1 MTKVSVSLPPGW
13 FTGGGGVAA
22 FKIRLLCG
30 WAVVFPQRKHF
41 LRIFDGRKKKKIT
54 VISQVVRR
62 RSSHLL
68 TERASMKHS
77 FYFPC
82 RLYSSPLLLLL
93 LQMRRSEPESLQR
106 EENKTPRNNPC
117 ATPPCA
123 DLQMCISLLVLLV
136 ISASQ
141 VFAPPPLLLP
151 KSTSYRLGVG
161 RQESNTP
168 PLFSL
173 PPLLLQGEKYGALC
187 CVHCRLINLVS
198 SLVAYRKTPPLW
210 CVQVTFGRE
219 IKTQRD
225 L

>member
-141 VFAPPPLLLP
+141 VFAPPSFSFPNP
-151 KSTSYRLGVG
+151 PRTDWGWGDRS
-161 RQESNTP
+161 QIP
-168 PLFSL
+168 PLFFPSL
-173 PPLLLQGEKYGALC
+173 PSYCREKNTEPCAAFTAA
-187 CVHCRLINLVS
+187 S
-198 SLVAYRKTPPLW
+198 
-210 CVQVTFGRE
+210 
-219 IKTQRD
+219 
-225 L
+225 